1 VGVRTRGRF
10 SAPILVGMKTLAI
23 TIGVFKNQVYA
34 YRLREGEGVVR
45 LELGVKGSERVW
57 DWRPW
62 QEGSLQEM
70 QVLYQ
75 TLQSYDRGRWLKV
88 E

>member
-1 VGVRTRGRF
+1 
-10 SAPILVGMKTLAI
+10 MKTLAI

-34 YRLREGEGVVR
+34 YRLRQSEEERVR
-45 LELGVKGSERVW
+45 LELGLKGSGGW

-62 QEGSLQEM
+62 KEGALEEM
-70 QVLYQ
+70 RMLYQ
-75 TLQSYDRGRWLKV
+75 TLQSYDRGRWLKT

>member
-1 VGVRTRGRF
+1 
-10 SAPILVGMKTLAI
+10 MKTLAI
-23 TIGVFKNQVYA
+23 TIGVFRNQVYA
-34 YRLREGEGVVR
+34 YRLRQDEEGRVR
-45 LELGVKGSERVW
+45 LEFGLKGSERVW

-62 QEGSLQEM
+62 KEGSLEEM
-70 QVLYQ
+70 RTVYQ